1 MPELQRVC
9 LQNRRGIPG
18 KLEMIGKRR
27 GTLTSKAI
35 FATVEL
41 ASRTRQGDRY

>member
-1 MPELQRVC
+1 MPEFQRVC
-9 LQNRRGIPG
+9 LQNRRGIPA

-35 FATVEL
+35 FATVQL
-41 ASRTRQGDRY
+41 TSRTKEGGRY